1 MAILGKSRFK
11 RRVDIKGII
20 GAYFFFFFD
29 WIKNIF
35 FEDSRSS
42 SFYIWFFQQLG
53 YTPLWIYSMELSN

>member
-1 MAILGKSRFK
+1 MKILGKSRFK

-20 GAYFFFFFD
+20 GAYFFFFD

-53 YTPLWIYSMELSN
+53 YTALWIYSMELSN